1 MNSRCLKLYR
11 AYVIRQ
17 MLANFFLELSSKG
30 LYQSSGKEK
39 EKCCLCSRPRQNVK
53 FGTFTLWSGVMHVQS
68 QSKPI
73 GFCRSRCRGN
83 RRCLSSLFPQYYG
96 GLGKTLGK
104 SF

>member
-1 MNSRCLKLYR
+1 MQRLPFQMIMMAKTHASDQRESEFLPHTLFLPMRRRRLRKRLIKVNSRCLKLYR

-53 FGTFTLWSGVMHVQS
+53 FGTFTL
-68 QSKPI
+68 
-73 GFCRSRCRGN
+73 
-83 RRCLSSLFPQYYG
+83 
-96 GLGKTLGK
+96 
-104 SF
+104 